1 MREYRLFETHRFA
14 VDLWTPVRSGHRGV
28 LDRLAQVVYQQLRR
42 DPRGAPGSRKLP
54 NYAPETWQ
62 YCVGPWRLF
71 YEIDDEERIVFLIA
85 ATHRSPAS

>member
-1 MREYRLFETHRFA
+1 MVFQ
-14 VDLWTPVRSGHRGV
+14 GHRGV
-28 LDRLAQVVYQQLRR
+28 LDKLSQVVYQQLRR

-62 YCVGPWRLF
+62 YGVEPWRLF

-85 ATHRSPAS
+85 AVHRAPPP